1 MLKCWLFVTG
11 ATGFVGS
18 HVARALAAQGAD
30 LRLLIRSSSD
40 LRNIQELQAEQVVG
54 DLRDAASLKKAV
66 AGCDV
71 VFHVAADYRLWVRD
85 PEQMYR
91 SNVEGTKAILE
102 AARENK
108 VRRVVYTSSVATM
121 GFQSNGHLANE
132 DSPVSLANMIGP
144 YKRSKFMAEEIAIE
158 AGKSGMDV
166 VVVNPTTPVG
176 ERDIKPTP
184 TGRIVVDFL
193 KKKFPAYV
201 DTGLNL
207 VDVAECARGHVAA
220 LEKGKSGE
228 RYILGGENLT
238 LKQILDKLAAITGLP
253 SPKIKVPYV
262 VALATGVV
270 DQVVT
275 GYIRNREPRA
285 TIDAVR
291 MGRKKMFV
299 SSSKAERDLGWK
311 TVPVDDA
318 LRRAVE
324 WFQANGYASSSSRV
338 TGHRHETVVAT
349 RQSPRARSG
358 SSQGSAR
365 GSVSSCPKSTAK
377 VAIVAALERE
387 VRPLI
392 KQWRPVEREHDGRKY
407 KFFENERAVLVCGGI
422 GPEAARRATEAIINL
437 YAPVLVQSAGF
448 AGALDPTLKVGTVL
462 TPICVIDAKDGSRIE
477 AGVGYWV
484 LVSVDQPA
492 SVKQKA
498 KLAEAYWAHAVDMEA
513 AAVARAAQAHDITF
527 VGLKAISD
535 EADFEMPPMERFI
548 ASDGQ
553 FRTGHSP
560 PSWPSAPG
568 SGCA

>member
-1 MLKCWLFVTG
+1 MLVFLTG

-18 HVARALAAQGAD
+18 HVARSLAAQGAD
-30 LRLLIRSSSD
+30 LRLLVRPASD
-40 LRNIQELQAEQVVG
+40 LRNIQELQAERVVG
-54 DLRDAASLKKAV
+54 DLRDTASLKKAV

-71 VFHVAADYRLWVRD
+71 IFHVAADYRLWVRD

-91 SNVEGTKAILE
+91 SNVEGTRAILE

-121 GFQSNGHLANE
+121 GFQSNGHLADE

-144 YKRSKFMAEEIAIE
+144 YKRSKFMAEEIAVE
-158 AGKSGMDV
+158 AGRSGMDV

-238 LKQILDKLAAITGLP
+238 LKQILDKLAVITGLP
-253 SPKIKVPYV
+253 SPSIKVPHV

-270 DQVVT
+270 DQVFT

-299 SSSKAERDLGWK
+299 SSSKAERHLGWK
-311 TVPVDDA
+311 IVPVDGA

-324 WFQANGYASSSSRV
+324 WFQANGYA
-338 TGHRHETVVAT
+338 
-349 RQSPRARSG
+349 
-358 SSQGSAR
+358 
-365 GSVSSCPKSTAK
+365 
-377 VAIVAALERE
+377 
-387 VRPLI
+387 
-392 KQWRPVEREHDGRKY
+392 
-407 KFFENERAVLVCGGI
+407 
-422 GPEAARRATEAIINL
+422 
-437 YAPVLVQSAGF
+437 
-448 AGALDPTLKVGTVL
+448 
-462 TPICVIDAKDGSRIE
+462 
-477 AGVGYWV
+477 
-484 LVSVDQPA
+484 
-492 SVKQKA
+492 
-498 KLAEAYWAHAVDMEA
+498 
-513 AAVARAAQAHDITF
+513 
-527 VGLKAISD
+527 
-535 EADFEMPPMERFI
+535 
-548 ASDGQ
+548 
-553 FRTGHSP
+553 
-560 PSWPSAPG
+560 
-568 SGCA
+568 